1 MSYPEPEYGAK
12 RKMKSFSENPWMEK
26 LAIFNGPKAVQLEV
40 VPYPKGVLE
49 EEEISATIDV
59 LRGGRI
65 SGLWTGTPVDDFE
78 ESYAKYV
85 GTRYALAANSGTAAL
100 HSAIVAARAGPGD
113 EVIVPAYTYLASV
126 SCVLH
131 NNAVPIF
138 ADVDSRTFTL
148 DPEDVETKITKR
160 TRAIVAVHL
169 YGHPAPMDRLCE
181 IAKEHDLIVIE
192 DCAQAIGAE
201 YNGMKVGSI
210 GDIGCT
216 SFQASKNM
224 VCGEGGML
232 TTNSE
237 ELLERA
243 ALTGNH
249 PWKLK
254 PLIRNKDLRK
264 YVDAG
269 GMGYNYRMH
278 PMLAAIGLVQ
288 LKKLDDM
295 NDRRIRNANYLTE
308 RLKEIKGI
316 EPPYVAAKAKH
327 VYYMYTM
334 KYDEVELKVPRER
347 YLEALVAEG
356 VPIFAHLNLLGPY
369 VEKPLYEQ
377 AIYKE
382 LDFYGKGCPFKCH
395 HGITPTYGN
404 LAVTERLCKETFS
417 IFDIHP
423 PNSTALMAQYVH
435 AFEKVSQNVHRLSM

>member
-1 MSYPEPEYGAK
+1 MVSL
-12 RKMKSFSENPWMEK
+12 SESSWIEK
-26 LAIFNGPKAVQLEV
+26 LAIFNGPKAIQLDII
-40 VPYPKGVLE
+40 PYPKGVLG
-49 EEEISATIDV
+49 EEEIQAATDV

-65 SGLWTGTPVDDFE
+65 SGLFTGTPVDDFE
-78 ESYAKYV
+78 ENYAKYL
-85 GTRYALAANSGTAAL
+85 GTKYALAANSGTAAL

-113 EVIVPAYTYLASV
+113 EVIVPAYTFLASV

-131 NNAVPIF
+131 NNAIPIF
-138 ADVDSRTFTL
+138 ADVDPRTFTL
-148 DPEDVETKITKR
+148 DPDDVERRITTRTK
-160 TRAIVAVHL
+160 AILAVHL

-181 IAKEHDLIVIE
+181 IAKQHHLVLIE

-201 YNGMKVGSI
+201 YDGKKLGSI
-210 GDIGCT
+210 GDMGCT

-232 TTNSE
+232 TTNNE
-237 ELLERA
+237 ELLQRA

-254 PLIRNKDLRK
+254 PLIRNEELKK
-264 YVDAG
+264 YVNLG

-288 LKKLDDM
+288 LKKVDEM
-295 NDRRIRNANYLTE
+295 NEKRIRNANYLTE
-308 RLKEIKGI
+308 RLKEIPGI
-316 EPPYVAAKAKH
+316 EPPYVAEKAKH

-334 KYDEVELKVPRER
+334 KYNEAELKVPRET

-382 LDFYGKGCPFKCH
+382 LDFYGKGCPFRCG
-395 HGITPTYGN
+395 HGVTPKYEK
-404 LAVTERLCKETFS
+404 LPVTERLCKETFS

-423 PNSTALMAQYVH
+423 PNGTALMAEYVH
-435 AFEKVSQNVHRLSM
+435 AFEKVSANIRELSK